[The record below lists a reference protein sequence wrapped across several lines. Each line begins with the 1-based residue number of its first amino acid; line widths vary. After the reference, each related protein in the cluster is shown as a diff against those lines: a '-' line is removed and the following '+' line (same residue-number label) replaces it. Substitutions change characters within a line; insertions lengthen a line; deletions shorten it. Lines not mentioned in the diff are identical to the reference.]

1 MGRAAAKV
9 VLGGPISQAESLW
22 YDHRRWPAFVEGF
35 AHVVKLEGDWPRP
48 GSRVVWDSARDGRGR
63 VVERVVAFEPRVGQ
77 SVEVEDPKLRG
88 TQRIAFEAR
97 DGQSI
102 EVSLEL
108 RYTLKDPGFGG
119 PLVDLLFIRRA
130 VGDSLR
136 RTLRRFGRELEAERE
151 LTL

>member
-1 MGRAAAKV
+1 MGRASAKV
-9 VLGGPISQAESLW
+9 VLRGPISEAESLW
-22 YDHRRWPAFVEGF
+22 YDHRRWAAFVEGF

-77 SVEVEDPKLRG
+77 TLEVEDPKLRG
-88 TQRIAFEAR
+88 TQRVAFQAL
-97 DGQSI
+97 DGESM

-108 RYTLKDPGFGG
+108 RYALKKPGIGG
-119 PLVDLLFIRRA
+119 PLLDLLFIRRA

-136 RTLRRFGRELEAERE
+136 RTLARFGRELEAERDP
-151 LTL
+151 TL